1 MAKVLKRKDV
11 PMIVPVRKTMA
22 RIAPLALPA
31 MLATLFAVVAIGE
44 IGKPAA
50 SIPTSYE
57 QNTNS
62 IVHQPTLERTYGELK
77 HRGGIQMLSAHRF
90 PRHVPERDFSQLNRD
105 QRALIAARIGEQNG
119 VPGHIFAALVMTES
133 GFDPAA
139 RSHVGA
145 IGFAQLMPATARELG
160 VDPYDPWQNLS
171 GGARYLRV
179 QFERFGNWQ
188 LALAAYNAGP
198 TRVARLGRI
207 PRIRET
213 QDYVRKVLHRA
224 EYFRGTV

>member
-62 IVHQPTLERTYGELK
+62 FVHQPTLERTYGELK
-77 HRGGIQMLSAHRF
+77 HRLH
-90 PRHVPERDFSQLNRD
+90 
-105 QRALIAARIGEQNG
+105 
-119 VPGHIFAALVMTES
+119 
-133 GFDPAA
+133 
-139 RSHVGA
+139 
-145 IGFAQLMPATARELG
+145 
-160 VDPYDPWQNLS
+160 
-171 GGARYLRV
+171 
-179 QFERFGNWQ
+179 
-188 LALAAYNAGP
+188 ALASKTACRGISS
-198 TRVARLGRI
+198 RL
-207 PRIRET
+207 
-213 QDYVRKVLHRA
+213 L
-224 EYFRGTV
+224 

>member
-1 MAKVLKRKDV
+1 MSTNV
-11 PMIVPVRKTMA
+11 P
-22 RIAPLALPA
+22 APT
-31 MLATLFAVVAIGE
+31 ATRSLGTVMSAAVVALFGIALLGE
-44 IGKPAA
+44 DSLNSAPYPGGG
-50 SIPTSYE
+50 YWE

-62 IVHQPTLERTYGELK
+62 GPAHPILK
-77 HRGGIQMLSAHRF
+77 EIEHRGRLRMLLGHAF
-90 PRHVPERDFSQLNRD
+90 PTHDPIRDLATLS
-105 QRALIAARIGEQNG
+105 RAQKAELAAQIGEAHG

-133 GFDPAA
+133 GFDPGA

-160 VDPYDPWQNLS
+160 VDPHDPWQNLA
-171 GGARYLRV
+171 GGARYLRQ
-179 QFERFGNWQ
+179 QFERFGDWK

-213 QDYVRKVLHRA
+213 QDYVQKVLRRA
-224 EYFRGTV
+224 EGFRGVV